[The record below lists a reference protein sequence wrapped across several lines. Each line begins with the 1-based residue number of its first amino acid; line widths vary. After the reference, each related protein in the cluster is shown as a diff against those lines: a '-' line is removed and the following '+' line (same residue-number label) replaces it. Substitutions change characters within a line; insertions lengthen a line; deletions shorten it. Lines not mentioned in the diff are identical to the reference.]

1 MRNRSLSRDESS
13 HPPLFCKRVSKPLWR
28 RLGSGHAGHGSHCC
42 HSCYPGAIATRAGG
56 RRVPDHVVDIILE
69 PGASDLHL
77 LQFLIRSKVDFLLD
91 PINSVIEPMVFVEH
105 GPEVVI
111 AALQAAND
119 ITMLR
124 ELSHNGMMK
133 VHMV

>member
-1 MRNRSLSRDESS
+1 M
-13 HPPLFCKRVSKPLWR
+13 
-28 RLGSGHAGHGSHCC
+28 
-42 HSCYPGAIATRAGG
+42 
-56 RRVPDHVVDIILE
+56 PDHVIYIILE
-69 PGASDLHL
+69 PGTSDLHL
-77 LQFLIRSKVDFLLD
+77 LEFLVRSKVDFLLD

-105 GPEVVI
+105 GPEVII
-111 AALQAAND
+111 AALQTANN